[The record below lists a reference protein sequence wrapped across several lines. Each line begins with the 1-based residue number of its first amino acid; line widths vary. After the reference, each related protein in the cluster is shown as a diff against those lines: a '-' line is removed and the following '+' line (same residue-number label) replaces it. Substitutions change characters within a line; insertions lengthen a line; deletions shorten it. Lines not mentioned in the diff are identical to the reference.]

1 MPEPKNGEPTKF
13 PSPPEAFQRNLADWS
28 KQYQFYSG
36 KTQGIQQ
43 QITLLTDEM
52 NRLMPLAAK
61 HEERV
66 GHAIFTGTEGIL
78 LTGSLVTPE
87 MKAAKKRIA
96 ELEPQLIV
104 VNNQFVENFFFLNL
118 YSIIPALINGKAVN
132 SVDLWI

>member
-66 GHAIFTGTEGIL
+66 EHAIFTGTEGIL
-78 LTGSLVTPE
+78 LRSE
-87 MKAAKKRIA
+87 
-96 ELEPQLIV
+96 
-104 VNNQFVENFFFLNL
+104 
-118 YSIIPALINGKAVN
+118 
-132 SVDLWI
+132 